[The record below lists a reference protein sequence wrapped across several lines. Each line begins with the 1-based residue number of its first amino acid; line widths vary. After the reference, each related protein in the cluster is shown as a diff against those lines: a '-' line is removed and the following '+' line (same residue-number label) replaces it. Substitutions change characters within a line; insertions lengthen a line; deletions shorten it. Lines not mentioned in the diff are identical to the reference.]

1 MKRYQ
6 IMFLGSILGILS
18 YLFLPSAWKLLGFL
32 FPLISLS
39 LVFSEK
45 AKKINITV
53 LLLFSLI
60 YLIFPTSMFS
70 LDVTSS
76 FNTNGIVNFINSSLN
91 VVGSIV
97 VIGIPTLLLTTAV
110 ASYMS
115 LQFEEGNEIVLKLII
130 MVGFLILFL
139 TLATLFDWDFGVG
152 LIDGIRNIADKII
165 NWVNDALFSSSID
178 NEMQGGYSDYELR
191 FESLDSINSSN
202 SVGLLLLTGF
212 PIALSFV
219 QFIFGIVFYFKQDKS
234 NKIIDNMVK
243 KETIRLNK
251 PFRFNLNMVY
261 YMIILLICGF
271 GLYLSYD
278 LESILTYQ
286 NQGFFSIY
294 LIISVVSLILLSLG
308 IGSYSKTGKNGF
320 VGIIYGIV
328 GLFIFFNLFSQ
339 IQTLEMLSFEYSEIT
354 TNRII
359 SQFLFVA
366 PSESLLFHILIPSIY
381 LFSIMYFNDRNS
393 NEKIRSK
400 ITELNIDNHLLES
413 YSDSNLQYNQIIK
426 KDNTDIY
433 KNFTKSILKNKRNI
447 RKLQKKLINDV
458 ILDSE
463 TKISNNQ
470 FIVYIVISV
479 ISNVIFA
486 TFHYFKTGLS
496 LLDFWLYGIG
506 LVYLGSGL
514 WITFIGYRYGWMSA
528 IMVHALNNA
537 ITLVLMVI

>member
-1 MKRYQ
+1 MERYQ
-6 IMFLGSILGILS
+6 KMFIGSILGILS
-18 YLFLPSAWKLLGFL
+18 YLLLPSAWKLLGFL

-45 AKKINITV
+45 AKKINITI
-53 LLLFSLI
+53 LLSLSVI
-60 YLIFPTSMFS
+60 YLLFPTSIFS
-70 LDVTSS
+70 LDSISS
-76 FNTNGIVNFINSSLN
+76 FNVNKVATLFTNGVSWLLYIVA
-91 VVGSIV
+91 
-97 VIGIPTLLLTTAV
+97 IGLPLLLLGVAI
-110 ASYMS
+110 ASYS
-115 LQFEEGNEIVLKLII
+115 TLQFKQGNQIVLKLILI
-130 MVGFLILFL
+130 VIFLIIFVALC
-139 TLATLFDWDFGVG
+139 TIFDWSIIPTQEIRDSITKIANWFEGIG
-152 LIDGIRNIADKII
+152 LAPKSEIT
-165 NWVNDALFSSSID
+165 
-178 NEMQGGYSDYELR
+178 
-191 FESLDSINSSN
+191 LDSINSN
-202 SVGLLLLTGF
+202 GLSGAFLLTGF

-261 YMIILLICGF
+261 YMIILLVFAF

-294 LIISVVSLILLSLG
+294 LTISVVSLILLSLG

-339 IQTLEMLSFEYSEIT
+339 IQTLEMLSFEYSNIT

-366 PSESLLFHILIPSIY
+366 PTESLLFHVLIPSLY
-381 LFSIMYFNDRNS
+381 LFSIMYFNERNS

-470 FIVYIVISV
+470 FIVYIVIV
-479 ISNVIFA
+479 LLSNVIFA

-537 ITLVLMVI
+537 ITLALMVI